1 MVGKRGEG
9 GDLTTTASVKKRDVL
24 VKMLLEEYIAVD
36 DVEQS
41 RSLLPRAWASRVQTL
56 ENIPRQG
63 RVGDDNSSQR
73 RHVAHK
79 GSRGQGR
86 DFDGSRSRASELWGP
101 VRHEHQGVVHAK
113 HHDAGGSSLYHAAM
127 LRRKEADDHAAKLF
141 VSPALSVG
149 DIVACR
155 AGQRTIHSLE
165 ESGRVAIKLAASGGL
180 VTYNSRG
187 KK

>member
-1 MVGKRGEG
+1 MMTPPKG
-9 GDLTTTASVKKRDVL
+9 GTLPTKVREDRDVIL
-24 VKMLLEEYIAVD
+24 TAVAAEPANFGDQSGMNTKVSCMLSI
-36 DVEQS
+36 
-41 RSLLPRAWASRVQTL
+41 
-56 ENIPRQG
+56 N
-63 RVGDDNSSQR
+63 
-73 RHVAHK
+73 
-79 GSRGQGR
+79 
-86 DFDGSRSRASELWGP
+86 
-101 VRHEHQGVVHAK
+101 
-113 HHDAGGSSLYHAAM
+113 DAGGSSLYHAAM
-127 LRRKEADDHAAKLF
+127 LRRKEADDHAAKLL